1 METITQ
7 TLLSEESSGI
17 WELGQRWK
25 DDDKSA
31 VDRNALKRGC
41 YVTYP
46 GTAQANRRTACEIH
60 TRKRVDLIKTVS
72 RFICKISL
80 VKKRKRHNLIFWLV
94 LLLIYLAILLLILQL
109 YI

>member
-31 VDRNALKRGC
+31 VDRNALKRSC
-41 YVTYP
+41 NVTNP
-46 GTAQANRRTACEIH
+46 SIAQANRRMVCEIQTH
-60 TRKRVDLIKTVS
+60 
-72 RFICKISL
+72 
-80 VKKRKRHNLIFWLV
+80 
-94 LLLIYLAILLLILQL
+94 
-109 YI
+109 